1 MKSIEVRAQAGLNF
15 RFKKKKN
22 CFSGIMYYFIMFV
35 IRPASI
41 RLLYQEAWSPIHKKK
56 KERKGFWSLFYED
69 SDLDY
74 TYKIK

>member
-1 MKSIEVRAQAGLNF
+1 
-15 RFKKKKN
+15 
-22 CFSGIMYYFIMFV
+22 MFV